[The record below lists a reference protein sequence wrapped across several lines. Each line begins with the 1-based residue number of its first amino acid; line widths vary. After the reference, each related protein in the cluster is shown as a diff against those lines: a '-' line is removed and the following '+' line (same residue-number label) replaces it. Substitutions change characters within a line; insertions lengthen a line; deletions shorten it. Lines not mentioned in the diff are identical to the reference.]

1 MRTQYTN
8 EDIEFLGKYY
18 PIGDWE
24 TIFKRFPNLDKKK
37 IYSVCSKRDIS
48 ANYYER
54 DKSLKSEYY
63 RSAVANR
70 KRWTNE
76 EVQILQDNYA
86 IMPVAELMK
95 LLPNRTYDS
104 IILKAKKLSLISY
117 TKQKQLY
124 SEDDIDFI
132 KSNWELMSDE
142 EMALALNR
150 TRRSV
155 KAVRGNLGLFR
166 QDKEK
171 NHYENLAKYLR
182 GQISRW
188 KKRSLE
194 NCNFQCILTGS
205 KDFAIHH
212 IISFNVI
219 VKKFLLEYDLN
230 LKENFEDYTNDELL
244 ELSKLFVQY
253 HDQYPLGVCIET
265 NLHLKFHSI
274 YGDINN
280 EKQWNDFIQK
290 FNEGKILH

>member
-8 EDIEFLGKYY
+8 EDIEFLRKYY

-104 IILKAKKLSLISY
+104 AKA
-117 TKQKQLY
+117 
-124 SEDDIDFI
+124 
-132 KSNWELMSDE
+132 
-142 EMALALNR
+142 
-150 TRRSV
+150 
-155 KAVRGNLGLFR
+155 
-166 QDKEK
+166 EK
-171 NHYENLAKYLR
+171 
-182 GQISRW
+182 
-188 KKRSLE
+188 
-194 NCNFQCILTGS
+194 T
-205 KDFAIHH
+205 
-212 IISFNVI
+212 
-219 VKKFLLEYDLN
+219 
-230 LKENFEDYTNDELL
+230 
-244 ELSKLFVQY
+244 
-253 HDQYPLGVCIET
+253 
-265 NLHLKFHSI
+265 
-274 YGDINN
+274 
-280 EKQWNDFIQK
+280 
-290 FNEGKILH
+290 